1 MSFCCS
7 IPVRVCCDDD
17 GEHYC
22 GGRLD
27 WLADPVHGIRRCVFF
42 RSISLLLTGH
52 RRNVSSSFPSTTI
65 YPPPGKPP
73 LDNINVRKTII
84 HAINKGEF
92 VRKELQGLQQVV
104 DNVFPLEAPYSNV
117 DLTPR
122 WDYDLEKAVLLSCD
136 GIEKSSES
144 NDGVNQK
151 VAFGVGVGLG
161 IPFVIAA
168 FMALA
173 FYHRSKKAEDEL
185 ELVKK
190 SAAVEA

>member
-1 MSFCCS
+1 
-7 IPVRVCCDDD
+7 
-17 GEHYC
+17 
-22 GGRLD
+22 
-27 WLADPVHGIRRCVFF
+27 
-42 RSISLLLTGH
+42 
-52 RRNVSSSFPSTTI
+52 
-65 YPPPGKPP
+65 

-84 HAINKGEF
+84 HAINKGAF

-136 GIEKSSES
+136 GIEMSSDES
-144 NDGVNQK
+144 DSDNHK
-151 VAFGVGVGLG
+151 KIAFGVGIGLG
-161 IPFVIAA
+161 IPFLIAA
-168 FMALA
+168 AMALS
-173 FYHRSKKAEDEL
+173 FYERSKKAEDEL

>member
-1 MSFCCS
+1 M
-7 IPVRVCCDDD
+7 
-17 GEHYC
+17 
-22 GGRLD
+22 
-27 WLADPVHGIRRCVFF
+27 
-42 RSISLLLTGH
+42 
-52 RRNVSSSFPSTTI
+52 
-65 YPPPGKPP
+65 
-73 LDNINVRKTII
+73 DNINVRKTII

-136 GIEKSSES
+136 GIEKSSER

-151 VAFGVGVGLG
+151 VAFGVGIGLG

-168 FMALA
+168 LMALA
-173 FYHRSKKAEDEL
+173 FYNRSKKAEDEL